1 MGVIKSG
8 KVVIVL
14 QGRFAGHKAIVV
26 KAYDEGTPDKKF
38 AHAVVAGID
47 RYPRKVTRSM
57 SKDKIVKR
65 TKMKP
70 FLKAINY
77 THLMPTRYVVDLDL
91 KKIVEENGLK
101 EGRSE
106 ARKAIKKVFEERYH
120 NQSSAKKEKK
130 ATGVSYFYKKM
141 AF

>member
-1 MGVIKSG
+1 MG
-8 KVVIVL
+8 
-14 QGRFAGHKAIVV
+14 
-26 KAYDEGTPDKKF
+26 F

-106 ARKAIKKVFEERYH
+106 ARKAIKKVLEERYMS
-120 NQSSAKKEKK
+120 QQAGKKEKK
-130 ATGVSYFYKKM
+130 AAGTAYFYKKM